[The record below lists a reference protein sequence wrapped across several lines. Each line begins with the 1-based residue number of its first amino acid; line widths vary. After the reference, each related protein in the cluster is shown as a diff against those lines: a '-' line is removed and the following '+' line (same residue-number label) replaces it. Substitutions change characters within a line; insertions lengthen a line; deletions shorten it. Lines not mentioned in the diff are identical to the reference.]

1 MCSSSASWLT
11 LAYVEKGEFVV
22 FFLLLRMIKNQ
33 TLHVWQSEHQRS
45 TRRNDRYALQICVTV
60 VIILQYISLELHL
73 NMYLHVRHS
82 HALKC
87 VKMSS
92 KWAYLNSTLR
102 YDNREYRHVF
112 NLLFHFFLL
121 FSPGSKLVCDLE
133 GEEVTPSILKGNPCI
148 SCFCRVSHILFS
160 NSNVAYQFNLNYE
173 MSIHHFR
180 RLVKLCITNFSS

>member
-1 MCSSSASWLT
+1 MGVFGSRRRLKVSINVLKFSFLT
-11 LAYVEKGEFVV
+11 IISLCGERRVCI
-22 FFLLLRMIKNQ
+22 FFLLRMIKNQ

-102 YDNREYRHVF
+102 YDNEQYRHVF
-112 NLLFHFFLL
+112 NLLSHFILL

-148 SCFCRVSHILFS
+148 SCFCRVSHILFR
-160 NSNVAYQFNLNYE
+160 N
-173 MSIHHFR
+173 
-180 RLVKLCITNFSS
+180 